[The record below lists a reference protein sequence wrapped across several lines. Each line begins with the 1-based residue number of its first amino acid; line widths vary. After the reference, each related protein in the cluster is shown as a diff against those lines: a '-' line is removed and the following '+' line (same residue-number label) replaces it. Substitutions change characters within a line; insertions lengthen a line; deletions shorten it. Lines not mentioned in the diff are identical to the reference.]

1 MESLKTQPGGD
12 HYRKMKI
19 QPIEY
24 IVANGID
31 FLAGNIIKY
40 ASRHSSKGGA
50 ADIRKIKHYC
60 DLILEFVYGESPAGD
75 APSDPVE
82 YRFPNGGVLVDHNGR
97 ARHPADASG
106 CVPPPPQAHM
116 WHVSSVPWVPPLHH
130 NGDLTED
137 AINSASPTLQPSDI
151 CQGCGRAGGHHRPEC
166 KTQEH
171 NDGRSDG

>member
-60 DLILEFVYGESPAGD
+60 DLILEFVYGESPAGE
-75 APSDPVE
+75 APSVSAS
-82 YRFPNGGVLVDHNGR
+82 GGADGGGGGGGT
-97 ARHPADASG
+97 HPQAQALSRVFFDASG
-106 CVPPPPQAHM
+106 R
-116 WHVSSVPWVPPLHH
+116 PWM
-130 NGDLTED
+130 DE
-137 AINSASPTLQPSDI
+137 INSGGPAQHPSTI
-151 CQGCGRAGGHHRPEC
+151 CQGCGRTGGHHRPEC